1 MSIRGAGGGAWCF
14 GGVAYAL
21 GAGRTRG
28 VASLLPSGA
37 LRVGTARGRRVERAT
52 TAHFRVRPRGFG
64 RLCRGPGGRRSVGGG
79 RSAPPAGVEAPG
91 AGWVAELGPRS
102 VGCVPREAR
111 PLRCDGA
118 CANRG
123 RLWRGLVLPARP
135 QLAGSPCPV
144 WSGWAQGREPFDLC
158 SSEWSPRPADSPPIL
173 RLSGSLNPAVAGA
186 CAF

>member
-1 MSIRGAGGGAWCF
+1 MNGGTFPFPSEEPGAGHGALGRGLCH
-14 GGVAYAL
+14 

-37 LRVGTARGRRVERAT
+37 LRVRTARGRRAERAT

-91 AGWVAELGPRS
+91 AGWVAGLGPRS
-102 VGCVPREAR
+102 VGGVPREAR

-118 CANRG
+118 CADRG
-123 RLWRGLVLPARP
+123 RPPAGPGDAR
-135 QLAGSPCPV
+135 
-144 WSGWAQGREPFDLC
+144 
-158 SSEWSPRPADSPPIL
+158 SPPG
-173 RLSGSLNPAVAGA
+173 RSLALPGFVQLGAGP
-186 CAF
+186 